1 MPLGFGSHT
10 SCTRFTIFLDK
21 FAESRPGI
29 IVADE
34 VHCLI
39 LTRMSREDMV
49 MLVAQNSEPEVIGIR
64 DVYET
69 IVLRYDISEL
79 QETGGGAENVAAEAA
94 EQNRSVSLHR
104 AKTWPQL
111 MCCALV

>member
-21 FAESRPGI
+21 FVESGPGI

-39 LTRMSREDMV
+39 LTRMSREDV
-49 MLVAQNSEPEVIGIR
+49 VVLVAENSELEVVGIGDI
-64 DVYET
+64 YET
-69 IVLRYDISEL
+69 IVVEK
-79 QETGGGAENVAAEAA
+79 
-94 EQNRSVSLHR
+94 SVGSD
-104 AKTWPQL
+104 
-111 MCCALV
+111 

>member
-21 FAESRPGI
+21 FTESGPGI

-39 LTRMSREDMV
+39 LTRMSGEDVV
-49 MLVAQNSEPEVIGIR
+49 MLVAENSEPEVVGIGDIYESIVVEKSIR
-64 DVYET
+64 SD
-69 IVLRYDISEL
+69 
-79 QETGGGAENVAAEAA
+79 
-94 EQNRSVSLHR
+94 
-104 AKTWPQL
+104 
-111 MCCALV
+111 

>member
-21 FAESRPGI
+21 FTESGPGI

-39 LTRMSREDMV
+39 LIGMSREDMV
-49 MLVAQNSEPEVIGIR
+49 VLVVENSEPEVIGIG

-69 IVLRYDISEL
+69 IV
-79 QETGGGAENVAAEAA
+79 AEK
-94 EQNRSVSLHR
+94 SIWSD
-104 AKTWPQL
+104 
-111 MCCALV
+111 

>member
-21 FAESRPGI
+21 FTESGPGI
-29 IVADE
+29 IAVDE

-39 LTRMSREDMV
+39 MTRMSREDMV
-49 MLVAQNSEPEVIGIR
+49 MLVVENSELEFIGIG

-69 IVLRYDISEL
+69 IMVEKSIGSD
-79 QETGGGAENVAAEAA
+79 
-94 EQNRSVSLHR
+94 
-104 AKTWPQL
+104 
-111 MCCALV
+111 